1 MVRFTLDTMPPAL
14 PDFSKMDYE
23 LNLFEIIQRSPI
35 PKEDEENNVRISS
48 KWIPKSYDHAILSL
62 ELSNQTRRYYQN
74 GEGDTRYSKSKRSYI
89 VRCCIHSGHAIFQ
102 HNEFIK
108 NFVDEFYDKTIK
120 SQSFEEKEMFYP
132 SNPTYVLDDHLLQL
146 GEVRKI
152 YISTKTLNWIDT
164 NKQIFN
170 MNRHELAFLLFCI
183 GALNIPNIENVYS
196 DYIIKD
202 LKRVLVL
209 CSEHILNRR
218 LDVENY
224 YKKQE
229 NKGKNLFDIMT
240 T

>member
-1 MVRFTLDTMPPAL
+1 MRLTLDSIPPAL

-23 LNLFEIIQRSPI
+23 LNLFEIIQKSPI

-62 ELSNQTRRYYQN
+62 ELNDNTKRYYKN
-74 GEGDTRYSKSKRSYI
+74 DSGDSRYSKSKRSYI

-108 NFVDEFYDKTIK
+108 TFIEEFYDKTIK

-132 SNPTYVLDDHLLQL
+132 SNPEYFLEDHILKIHDA
-146 GEVRKI
+146 RNI
-152 YISTKTLNWIDT
+152 YISTKVLNWVDT

-170 MNRHELAFLLFCI
+170 MTRHELVLLLFSI
-183 GALNIPNIENVYS
+183 GILNIPSFENVFS

-202 LKRVLVL
+202 FETILVL
-209 CSEHILNRR
+209 GSEHILNRR
-218 LDVENY
+218 LEVENF

-229 NKGKNLFDIMT
+229 NKGKNLFI
-240 T
+240 